1 MLYHN
6 SRESE
11 YRSPY
16 GAAEVGSSVH
26 LSITADFAKSVLLRV
41 WTDETKETMYTMN
54 HVSDT
59 NLFEID
65 LKLPAEPTVLWY
77 FFVVNYDDKTIC
89 YGNNRQRLGGIGEVY
104 ENEEP
109 QSYQITVYEDYSTP
123 LWYKNAVVY
132 QIFPD
137 RFYRAE
143 DAVAKEALDGKKIED
158 WTTLPYYIK
167 NDDGSI
173 REWNYWAGNLKGI
186 IEKLPY
192 LAELGVT
199 CIYLN
204 PIFKARSNHRY
215 DTSDYMTIDPMLG
228 TEDDF
233 VLLCNKARNQ
243 GIRIILD
250 GVFSHTG
257 IDSKYYNENPSWYTG
272 GFWWGVKDL
281 PEVNENN
288 PEFTEF
294 ICGKNGVIR
303 HWLGLGASG
312 FRLDVADEL
321 PDEFIENIR
330 KALKEENSN
339 AVLIGEVW
347 EDASNKISYGHRR
360 KFIHGRQLDGAM
372 NYPLRED
379 IIAFLNYEINA
390 YEFAERINARMENY
404 PAEAFYAN
412 FNLIGSHDRER
423 ILSVFDE
430 NQDKLKVAAML
441 SFVLPGAPV
450 IYYGDDT
457 GVTGGTD
464 PDNRRTFPWN
474 NRNEELE
481 EFYKVLIREYKRSPE
496 LMSGDLSI
504 YAVNDDE
511 ISIIRSLGNKLRKI
525 KVNRDAL
532 TCNL

>member
-1 MLYHN
+1 MIYHN

-16 GAAEVGSSVH
+16 GSAKTGSIVH
-26 LSITADFAKSVLLRV
+26 LSITADYAQSVLVRL
-41 WTDETKETMYTMN
+41 WTEETKETMLSLTKE
-54 HVSDT
+54 SDNT
-59 NLFEID
+59 FSLD
-65 LKLPAEPTVLWY
+65 LQMPKEPTVLWY
-77 FFVVNYDDKTIC
+77 FFVVNFSDKTVC
-89 YGNNRQRLGGIGEVY
+89 YGNNRKRLGGVGEIY

-109 QSYQITVYEDYSTP
+109 QSYQITVYEETETP
-123 LWYKNAVVY
+123 QWYKNCVVY

-137 RFYRAE
+137 RFFRADGINK
-143 DAVAKEALDGKKIED
+143 DALLGKRIEE
-158 WTTLPYYIK
+158 WSTLPYYIK

-173 REWNYWAGNLKGI
+173 KEWNFWGGNLKGI

-192 LAELGVT
+192 LAALGIT

-215 DTSDYMTIDPMLG
+215 DTSDYMMIDPLLG
-228 TEDDF
+228 TEEDF
-233 VLLCNKARNQ
+233 ILLCNKAKNQ

-257 IDSKYYNENPSWYTG
+257 IDSKYYTQKPSWYTG
-272 GFWWGVKDL
+272 EFWWGVKDL

-294 ICGKNGVIR
+294 ICGENGVIR
-303 HWLGLGASG
+303 HWIRLGASG

-330 KALKEENSN
+330 KAVKSENPN

-347 EDASNKISYGHRR
+347 EDASNKISYGRRR

-379 IIAFLNYEINA
+379 IISFINKDIDA
-390 YEFAERINARMENY
+390 YEFADRINCRMENY
-404 PAEAFYAN
+404 PKEAFYSN

-423 ILSVFDE
+423 ILSVFDGNTE
-430 NQDKLKVAAML
+430 KLKIAAML
-441 SFVLPGAPV
+441 SFILPGAPV
-450 IYYGDDT
+450 IYYGDEA
-457 GVTGGTD
+457 GVSGGTD
-464 PDNRRTFPWN
+464 PDNRRTFPWDN
-474 NRNEELE
+474 QDEDLT
-481 EFYKVLIREYKRSPE
+481 EFYRNLIRVYKRSPE
-496 LMSGDLSI
+496 LISGDLSI
-504 YAVNDDE
+504 YAANENELSV
-511 ISIIRSLGNKLRKI
+511 IRSLGSKLRKI
-525 KVNRDAL
+525 KVDRETL
-532 TCNL
+532 VCNL